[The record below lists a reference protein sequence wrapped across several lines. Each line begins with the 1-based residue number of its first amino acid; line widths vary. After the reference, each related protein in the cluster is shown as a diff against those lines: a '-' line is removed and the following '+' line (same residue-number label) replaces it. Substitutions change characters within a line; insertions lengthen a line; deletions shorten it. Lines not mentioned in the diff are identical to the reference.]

1 MAALGPTLPTWA
13 LQQVGSYLGYTGRD
27 PNVVAKAAPDPL
39 QTWAYPRLPNEPDGF
54 YNLGSVDLKPQR
66 FDDRRPKSD
75 VGGKRLSEFFRIRV
89 RRRLDPRID

>member
-1 MAALGPTLPTWA
+1 MTACGPTLPTWTVP
-13 LQQVGSYLGYTGRD
+13 QVGSYLRYTGRD
-27 PNVVAKAAPDPL
+27 ANVVQTAARDPL
-39 QTWAYPRLPNEPDGF
+39 QTWAHPRLPNEPDGF